1 MIKINKR
8 SAPQKLIELKERI
21 IRKGLTPEQEYRKLK
36 NPLKEEVRECL
47 MKEQGHLCAYCM
59 RRIPDQRVD
68 GTEIPGVTLEHYIA
82 RNMKDAPE
90 MTGTGLG
97 VDYNNLLA
105 VCSGGRAPRGENIER
120 GLTCDASRGNTPL
133 KVNPLDNATLETI
146 YYRNNGEIAAED
158 IEIEKDLVETLN
170 LNCVRYS
177 SLPEGRKKALE
188 PIEEYIAALE
198 NEDEMLDECRI
209 LLNDF
214 EAETDPKTP
223 YCGILIWWL
232 KDYIKVLENM

>member
-21 IRKGLTPEQEYRKLK
+21 IRTGLTPEQEYRKLK

-59 RRIPDQRVD
+59 RRIPDERVD
-68 GTEIPGVTLEHYIA
+68 GTGIPGVTLEHYIA
-82 RNMKDAPE
+82 RNAIDDSVTA
-90 MTGTGLG
+90 GTGLG
-97 VDYNNLLA
+97 VDYHNLLA
-105 VCSGGRAPRGENIER
+105 VCSGGRVSKGIYMDNE
-120 GLTCDASRGNTPL
+120 LTCDASRGNRPL
-133 KVNPLDNATLETI
+133 SINPLDERTLETI
-146 YYRNNGEIAAED
+146 YYKNNGEIAAKD
-158 IEIEKDLVETLN
+158 SVIENDLVNILN
-170 LNCVRYS
+170 LNCVKYS
-177 SLPEGRKKALE
+177 SLPEGRRKTLE
-188 PIEEYIAALE
+188 PIEEYIATLE

-232 KDYIKVLENM
+232 KDYIKALENM